1 MVRLVELLSE
11 ESYTVFVFGQE
22 KYWKDRENK
31 KIKVCKDL
39 KECIEASKTI
49 ISAMPLSKN
58 NITVNCEYSDE
69 QIGLFKLYEKLSNK
83 NFFAGKIPDF
93 FYEDKT
99 INNIDLLKIEELT
112 ILNAIPTA
120 EGTIK
125 IALEEMEETIHESNV
140 LIYGF
145 GRIGKILCRR
155 FLDLGANVYCVARK
169 EADFAWIREMRCLP
183 LKYNE
188 VENFVTKT
196 NLLINTVPSL
206 VVNKNVLKKLKRE
219 CVIIDL
225 ASLPRRY

>member
-1 MVRLVELLSE
+1 MIRLVELLLE

-22 KYWKDRENK
+22 KYWENK
-31 KIKVCKDL
+31 ENERVKICKNL
-39 KECIEASKTI
+39 EECIDASKTI
-49 ISAMPLSKN
+49 ISAMPLSKD

-83 NFFAGKIPDF
+83 NFIAGKIPDF

-99 INNIDLLKIEELT
+99 INNVDLLKIEELT

-120 EGTIK
+120 EGAIK
-125 IALEEMEETIHESNV
+125 IALEKMEETIHESNV

-145 GRIGKILCRR
+145 GRIGKILCKR

-183 LKYNE
+183 LRYNE
-188 VENFVTKT
+188 AKNFATKT

-206 VVNKNVLKKLKRE
+206 VVTKNVLEKLKSN

-225 ASLPRRY
+225 ASLPRGY